1 MPLVF
6 KTQKLQEVYGEK
18 QLPPPPPPPPP
29 HLIHSPG
36 PTSFSSFQLIFV
48 FRSSGGFYL
57 KIPPFE
63 TSLLLSGLFSPSSQC
78 CPPAPPHTPACSLR
92 GPDLPVLGHPCVALG
107 LSSCQACQSGLTPLQ
122 GLASPHKEFYT
133 CCS

>member
-6 KTQKLQEVYGEK
+6 KTQKLQVYGEK
-18 QLPPPPPPPPP
+18 QLPPPTTPNP
-29 HLIHSPG
+29 
-36 PTSFSSFQLIFV
+36 FSRTNLFQFFSTTFL

-78 CPPAPPHTPACSLR
+78 CPPAPPRTPACSLR
-92 GPDLPVLGHPCVALG
+92 GPDLPVLGHLCVALG
-107 LSSCQACQSGLTPLQ
+107 LSSCQACQIGLTPLQ